1 MERDVTVPDKFA
13 ASHEHLTPENAGA
26 ATEKLIK
33 FIYSQECSASY
44 HMSRGR

>member
-26 ATEKLIK
+26 ADKLIK